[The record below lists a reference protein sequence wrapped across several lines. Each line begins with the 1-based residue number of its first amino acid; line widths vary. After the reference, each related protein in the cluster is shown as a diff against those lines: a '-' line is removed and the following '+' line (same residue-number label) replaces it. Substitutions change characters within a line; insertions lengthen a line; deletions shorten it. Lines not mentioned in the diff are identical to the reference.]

1 MEFFAQKDDLKKALN
16 VVSLATDDTAD
27 TIWGHA
33 LFKISGDN
41 ENIHLYSTNKDKIAF
56 ASCVLSN
63 MEGAPEEFTADPKKL
78 YALINSSDM
87 EMIRFQYNEKERTL
101 NVYASENKNSFLSFP
116 SFEPSDFLSFETKL
130 AEASEIKTIN
140 AGIFLMGLRFIQGFL
155 PADDRNQKFARLY
168 IEKGVFYG
176 ANGSNKIGAF
186 VSDELEGL
194 DDLIIRR
201 IMISS
206 ITQMIDRSN
215 PPEITIKDANKHII
229 FAYDSYGFGFL
240 RTTDQMIK
248 FPINTERPNTDSF
261 NTDLTIL
268 IKKLNRL
275 AIISKGDLGIRIR
288 LKKDNLEM
296 STMSERPSVENL
308 DIKRLEGD
316 TDIEFILEYRLAKS
330 VLGLFHASNVDIF
343 VDSSKCTIWSDA
355 ELEITE
361 EGSKEPVKRPFK
373 AIGLISQARE
383 VE

>member
-33 LFKISGDN
+33 LFKISEN
-41 ENIHLYSTNKDKIAF
+41 KENILLYSTNKDKIAF
-56 ASCVLSN
+56 AACVLSN
-63 MEGAPEEFTADPKKL
+63 LTGAPEEFTADPKKL
-78 YALINSSDM
+78 YAHINSSDM
-87 EMIRFQYNEKERTL
+87 ELIRFQYNEKERTL

-116 SFEPSDFLSFETKL
+116 SFESSDFLSFEIKL
-130 AEASEIKTIN
+130 AKASEIKLVN
-140 AGIFLMGLRFIQGFL
+140 AGMFLMGLRFIQGFL

-168 IEKGVFYG
+168 IEKDVFYG

-186 VSDELEGL
+186 VSPEFEGL

-201 IMISS
+201 IMISPV
-206 ITQMIDRSN
+206 TQMIDRSN
-215 PPEITIKDANKHII
+215 PTEISIKDANKHII
-229 FAYDSYGFGFL
+229 FSSDNYGFGFL
-240 RTTDQMIK
+240 KTTDQMIK
-248 FPINTERPNTDSF
+248 FPIDTKCPKTDSF
-261 NTDLTIL
+261 NTDLNIL
-268 IKKLNRL
+268 LKKLNRL
-275 AIISKGDLGIRIR
+275 AIVSKGDLGIKMV
-288 LKKDNLEM
+288 LKNDGLEM
-296 STMSERPSVENL
+296 STLSERPSIENL

-316 TDIEFILEYRLAKS
+316 ANIEFILEYRLAKS
-330 VLGLFHASNVDIF
+330 VLNLFHASNVDIF

-361 EGSKEPVKRPFK
+361 EDSKEVIKKPFK